1 MTRHLRHPRR
11 TVPIAVAGLVAV
23 GVLAAGCGSS
33 GYSSGSTGQT
43 STSQPSAAATATVA
57 TGTVAGL
64 GTVLEDGSGRVVYI
78 FTPDGTSRVT
88 CTGGCASAWPP
99 VTSASG
105 TSPSAGGTAQ
115 VSLLGTMANPGG
127 GTVVTY
133 AGHPLYTYAGDSG
146 PGVASGQ
153 GSGGK
158 WYVITP
164 TGTVKDAS

>member
-11 TVPIAVAGLVAV
+11 TIPIAVVGLVAV

-33 GYSSGSTGQT
+33 GYSSGSTGAT
-43 STSQPSAAATATVA
+43 GASQPSAAATIA

-78 FTPDGTSRVT
+78 FTPDGTAHVT

-99 VTSASG
+99 VTSTSG
-105 TSPSAGGTAQ
+105 SAPSAGGTAQ
-115 VSLLGTMANPGG
+115 ASLLGTTANPGG

-164 TGTVKDAS
+164 AGTVKDAS